1 MQSCVIVVHS
11 IHGKHSSR
19 WKLGRDTLGG
29 TTCRDR
35 SRIMKET
42 SSFIRR
48 YTIVKPRPK
57 FWISIGKQG
66 HTFAFWYLVWNSSF
80 LYGFAAGRRPIKVTL
95 FWKWKNDSGGKKWS
109 RSNEHELEHGSR
121 KEEEEEEATDL
132 FICIFRSILKC
143 KMFCTLAYVL
153 NYLFSFGFQV
163 RRRCKEMC
171 VKYDWQSGHFKI
183 LTYPCC
189 MLWIKVTNF
198 AATRC

>member
-29 TTCRDR
+29 TTRRDR

-109 RSNEHELEHGSR
+109 RSNEHELPR
-121 KEEEEEEATDL
+121 TWIKEGGGGGGYRFVYLHFSINPKVQNVLYAC
-132 FICIFRSILKC
+132 ICSKLS
-143 KMFCTLAYVL
+143 
-153 NYLFSFGFQV
+153 FSFGFQV